1 MQTFQQQ
8 SRSSSKNNNKTS
20 ASKKTKAQKKNSVA
34 NNYGGNSQHHFND
47 LTPYDSGTE
56 QPELFFRNEHESKK
70 AVDESL
76 SNNIIKSQG
85 RGDKIDASTEAFMSG
100 RIGADFSKVK
110 IHTDGEAKEMTG
122 RINARAFTVGDDIY
136 FNDKQFQPQTITGRH
151 LLAHELVHTVQH
163 LPGIRRK
170 PLPTDRYGRP
180 LGFVSTPEQE
190 EYDKDTAEMREHLF
204 DIMRNGFPGT
214 KDNSYLQK
222 LIDEKYEKAT
232 DDYWLATNLLKYG
245 PETLWPPAL
254 SAELRSKSIKN
265 KWNFAEG
272 SLGTTEGGQS
282 VRSYYFPGQTDNHA
296 LIIAGVHGSELSG
309 TEVVEI
315 LIEKLKTG
323 PRPYYTVII
332 VPSLFPDNAVVAKSK
347 PKQIETGENVGRY
360 TSGTESTKHS
370 TDPNRQFPEFGKGY
384 DPSTKKD
391 AKGRAIEPENIILLE
406 LIDRFRP
413 ARIASVHSNHDLDKA
428 GIYADPRADSTG
440 FALGFDTDETL
451 AKSMATK
458 AQAGG
463 ANIPGNKF
471 KDGAPTNAVY
481 PLDPAAAASGKKQKR
496 ETGKGNSLGGWGTT
510 AICDPSKPATN
521 RPAMRVIT
529 VEVQFANRS
538 TDVAAAD
545 QAKRK
550 TELEAHADALREI
563 FLGPNQVEKA
573 VDPCPPPSSP

>member
-1 MQTFQQQ
+1 MQAFFRNN
-8 SRSSSKNNNKTS
+8 RSTKNTNENSGTNRKKTSKNNNAAAIS
-20 ASKKTKAQKKNSVA
+20 NAS
-34 NNYGGNSQHHFND
+34 YQHHFSELMPHSVEPETRAD
-47 LTPYDSGTE
+47 
-56 QPELFFRNEHESKK
+56 ELFARTIS
-70 AVDESL
+70 S
-76 SNNIIKSQG
+76 SQG
-85 RGDKIDASTEAFMSG
+85 RGENLNPATEAFMSS
-100 RIGADFSKVK
+100 RFNVDFSKVK
-110 IHTDGEAKEMTG
+110 IHTDKEAGEMSG
-122 RINARAFTVGDDIY
+122 RINAKAFTAGNDIY
-136 FNDKQFQPQTITGRH
+136 FNRGQFQPETIEGKH
-151 LLAHELVHTVQH
+151 LLAHELAHTAQN
-163 LPGIRRK
+163 LPGIRRR

-190 EYDKDTAEMREHLF
+190 EYDKDTAEMREHLL

-222 LIDEKYEKAT
+222 LIDEKYEKGT

-245 PETLWPPAL
+245 PEALWPQAL
-254 SAELRSKSIKN
+254 SAELRAKSIKN
-265 KWNFAEG
+265 KWDFAEG
-272 SLGTTEGGQS
+272 SIGTTAGGQS
-282 VRSYYFPGQTDNHA
+282 IKSFYFPGQTDNHA

-332 VPSLFPDNAVVAKSK
+332 VPSLFPDNAAVAKSK

-360 TSGTESTKHS
+360 SSGTESTAHS
-370 TDPNRQFPEFGKGY
+370 TDPNRQFPSFGKGY

-391 AKGRAIEPENIILLE
+391 AKGREIEPENIILLE

-428 GIYADPRADSTG
+428 GIYADPRTDSTG
-440 FALGFDTDETL
+440 IALGYDTDEAL
-451 AKSMATK
+451 AKAMATK
-458 AQAGG
+458 AKGGG

-471 KDGAPTNAVY
+471 KDGQPTNAVY
-481 PLDPAAAASGKKQKR
+481 PLDPAAAAAGKKQKR
-496 ETGKGNSLGGWGTT
+496 ETAKGNSLGGWGTT

-521 RPAMRVIT
+521 RPAMRIIT
-529 VEVQFANRS
+529 VEVQFAQRS
-538 TDVAAAD
+538 TDVAAAE

-563 FLGPNQVEKA
+563 FLGPNQVEAA
-573 VDPCPPPSSP
+573 VDPCAALPTP